1 MQTKYPNKIFK
12 QNIQTKY
19 LKAKE
24 LIQGKPNGEQMHM
37 DVYPNRPMSFFGG
50 IKYIPELI
58 ISESIIFSLYNV
70 TEQANIKEKI
80 DVKGYIERRA

>member
-1 MQTKYPNKIFK
+1 
-12 QNIQTKY
+12 
-19 LKAKE
+19 
-24 LIQGKPNGEQMHM
+24 
-37 DVYPNRPMSFFGG
+37 MSFFGG